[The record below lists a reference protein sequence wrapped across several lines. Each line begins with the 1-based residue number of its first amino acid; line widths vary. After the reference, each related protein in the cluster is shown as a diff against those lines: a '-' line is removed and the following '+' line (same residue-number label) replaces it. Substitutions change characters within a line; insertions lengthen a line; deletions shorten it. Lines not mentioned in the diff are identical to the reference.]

1 MSQTS
6 SRPPSEANNRAYWFA
21 SAPKQEA
28 DIMATSTTATGANH
42 SRDEDDVR
50 DNSKC
55 LCADMCPNSQ
65 REQHLYT
72 DNN

>member
-6 SRPPSEANNRAYWFA
+6 SRPPSEANNRVPTPSPLPPSFYYPCPLIAYWFA

-28 DIMATSTTATGANH
+28 DIMAISTTATGANH

-50 DNSKC
+50 DNS
-55 LCADMCPNSQ
+55 
-65 REQHLYT
+65 
-72 DNN
+72 